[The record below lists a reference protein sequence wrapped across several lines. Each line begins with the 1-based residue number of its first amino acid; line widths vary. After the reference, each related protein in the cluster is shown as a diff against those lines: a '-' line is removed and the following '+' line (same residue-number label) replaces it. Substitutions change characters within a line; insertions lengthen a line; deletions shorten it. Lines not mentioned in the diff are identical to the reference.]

1 MNDWRI
7 FFWAMLHSP
16 EFKRCLIHL
25 PVCVQVRREYASGH
39 YRILAL
45 RVGVRSLS
53 VYVPWLVRDAYA
65 VAHGQTF
72 DPFDDIPF

>member
-1 MNDWRI
+1 MRNWQI

-16 EFKRCLIHL
+16 EFKYCFIHL
-25 PVCVQVRREYASGH
+25 PLWVQVRREYASSH

-53 VYVPWLVRDAYA
+53 VYFPWSVREAYHK
-65 VAHGQTF
+65 AHGLPH
-72 DPFDDIPF
+72 PFDDIPF